1 MTLPPKEDYY
11 ELLGVQPNASASAIK
26 KAYRREVRKYHPDKH
41 EGNDLAELAKQR
53 LAALN
58 EAYDTLRDP
67 AKRREYDQ
75 LRGHA
80 SRWKG
85 ADAGPSVGGLMPRFF
100 RGMVWMLGIAGFGI
114 LMRYLRNPRIWLIV
128 AIVTAAI
135 WFFMRRPARGR
146 NRVSHECRA
155 RSRSV
160 AAYECGRPSS
170 TLSHG
175 PLICHGSL
183 AHPRRMCTLVPIVVE
198 RRPKNFNCIL
208 EAYTMG
214 ALQEYQTYS
223 CYRLLGL
230 HDSF

>member
-1 MTLPPKEDYY
+1 MPPKEDYY

-41 EGNDLAELAKQR
+41 EGNDLAELAKER

-67 AKRREYDQ
+67 SKRREYDQ

-85 ADAGPSVGGLMPRFF
+85 ANAELSGGGMMPRFF

-128 AIVTAAI
+128 AILTAAI
-135 WFFMRRPARGR
+135 WFFMRRPPPGD
-146 NRVSHECRA
+146 
-155 RSRSV
+155 
-160 AAYECGRPSS
+160 G
-170 TLSHG
+170 T
-175 PLICHGSL
+175 
-183 AHPRRMCTLVPIVVE
+183 
-198 RRPKNFNCIL
+198 
-208 EAYTMG
+208 
-214 ALQEYQTYS
+214 
-223 CYRLLGL
+223 
-230 HDSF
+230 D